1 MYVLI
6 FYPSCLVIECISVQ
20 VGLVKMFLG
29 LLQLEGKAIAGEAER
44 MKKGRECVCVCVCV
58 CGGGG
63 RRGGVK
69 VGL

>member
-1 MYVLI
+1 MVVYVLI

-44 MKKGRECVCVCVCV
+44 TKEERESVCVCVC
-58 CGGGG
+58 
-63 RRGGVK
+63 
-69 VGL
+69 LQMLIEESLL